1 MKSKQAE
8 VFLGDKLIGKL
19 DQVTVHKT
27 SAVGK
32 SEHVLDALLQRR
44 QQGSPHEMFMSP
56 LAVAIALPR
65 LIHDRDERALQR
77 HRIAEYLFLTGA
89 LQ

>member
-1 MKSKQAE
+1 MT
-8 VFLGDKLIGKL
+8 
-19 DQVTVHKT
+19 TVHKT
-27 SAVGK
+27 SAVG
-32 SEHVLDALLQRR
+32 SSVHVLDALLQRR
-44 QQGSPHEMFMSP
+44 QQGSRHEMFMSP

>member
-1 MKSKQAE
+1 MS
-8 VFLGDKLIGKL
+8 
-19 DQVTVHKT
+19 TVHKT
-27 SAVGK
+27 SAVGN
-32 SEHVLDALLQRR
+32 SGHVLDALLQRR
-44 QQGSPHEMFMSP
+44 RQGSPHEMFMSP

-65 LIHDRDERALQR
+65 LVHDRDERALQR

>member
-1 MKSKQAE
+1 MQPNNPE
-8 VFLGDKLIGKL
+8 IFLGDKLIGRANS
-19 DQVTVHKT
+19 VTVHKS

-32 SEHVLDALLQRR
+32 SEHVLAAFARR
-44 QQGSPHEMFMSP
+44 QQASPHEMFMSP

-65 LIHDRDERALQR
+65 LIHHRDERALRR

-89 LQ
+89 MQ

>member
-1 MKSKQAE
+1 MTT
-8 VFLGDKLIGKL
+8 IY
-19 DQVTVHKT
+19 KT
-27 SAVGK
+27 SAVGN

-65 LIHDRDERALQR
+65 LIHDRDKRALQR

-89 LQ
+89 LQWPNPP

>member
-1 MKSKQAE
+1 MRTDSM
-8 VFLGDKLIGKL
+8 I
-19 DQVTVHKT
+19 VHKP

-65 LIHDRDERALQR
+65 LLHDRDERALQR

>member
-1 MKSKQAE
+1 MTT
-8 VFLGDKLIGKL
+8 IY
-19 DQVTVHKT
+19 KT
-27 SAVGK
+27 SAVGN
-32 SEHVLDALLQRR
+32 SGHVLDALLQRR
-44 QQGSPHEMFMSP
+44 QQASPHEMFMSP

-77 HRIAEYLFLTGA
+77 HRIAEYLFLIGA

>member
-1 MKSKQAE
+1 MMP
-8 VFLGDKLIGKL
+8 
-19 DQVTVHKT
+19 VHKT
-27 SAVGK
+27 SAVGN
-32 SEHVLDALLQRR
+32 SDHVLDALLQRR

>member
-1 MKSKQAE
+1 MTT
-8 VFLGDKLIGKL
+8 IYM
-19 DQVTVHKT
+19 T
-27 SAVGK
+27 SAVGN